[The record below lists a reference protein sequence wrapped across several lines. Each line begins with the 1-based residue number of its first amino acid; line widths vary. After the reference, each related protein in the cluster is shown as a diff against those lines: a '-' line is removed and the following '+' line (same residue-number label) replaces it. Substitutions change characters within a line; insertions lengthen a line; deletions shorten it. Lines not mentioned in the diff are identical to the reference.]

1 VVIFR
6 GMDEKNKNN
15 NSYMEDE
22 IQNRGEVIVKTSIVG
37 IVANLFLVTFKAIV
51 GVLSNSIAVILD
63 ALNNLSDAVSSI
75 VTIVGSKLSEK
86 KPTKKHPMGYGRI
99 EYMSAM
105 IVSFIVL
112 YAGITAAISS
122 VRNIFEPK
130 EPTYTVISLVIIGVA
145 VLVKVFLGRFVIK
158 RGKNV
163 NSQALVASGYD
174 ALFDSILSLSV
185 FLSALIFMIFHIS
198 LEAYVGL
205 VISIFIVKAGIEMML
220 DTINDILGQRADAEL
235 TKKIKH
241 LACEVPEVMGAYDLL
256 VTNYGPDK
264 NYASMHVE
272 LPDNLTVEQAD
283 VITRKVQHEVYAN
296 TGVILTGVGIY
307 SHNTKNDE
315 AAEIRNNVRKI
326 VLDNEWALQ
335 MHGFYVDIPERKMR
349 FDVVFSFDIDLQEGQ
364 NIVRDQIL
372 KVYPG
377 YDIIVT
383 ADVDISD

>member
-1 VVIFR
+1 MVIFR

>member
-1 VVIFR
+1 
-6 GMDEKNKNN
+6 
-15 NSYMEDE
+15 MEDE

-75 VTIVGSKLSEK
+75 VTIIGSKLSEK

-130 EPTYTVISLVIIGVA
+130 EPSYSVISLVIIGVA

-235 TKKIKH
+235 TKTIKH

-283 VITRKVQHEVYAN
+283 VITRKVQHDVYTQ

-335 MHGFYVDIPERKMR
+335 MHGFYIDTTERKMR

-364 NIVRDQIL
+364 NIVREQIL
-372 KVYPG
+372 KAYPG

>member
-1 VVIFR
+1 MVIFR

-15 NSYMEDE
+15 PSMEDE
-22 IQNRGEVIVKTSIVG
+22 IQSRGDVIVKTSIVG
-37 IVANLFLVTFKAIV
+37 IVANLFLVAFKAIV

-158 RGKNV
+158 RGKGV

-185 FLSALIFMIFHIS
+185 FLSALIFMLFHIS

-205 VISIFIVKAGIEMML
+205 VISIFIIKAGIEMML

-283 VITRKVQHEVYAN
+283 VITRKIQHEVYTN

-307 SHNTKNDE
+307 SHNTKDDE
-315 AAEIRNNVRKI
+315 VAEIRNNVRKI

-335 MHGFYVDIPERKMR
+335 MHGFYIDIPERKMR

-364 NIVRDQIL
+364 SIVREQIL

>member
-1 VVIFR
+1 MR
-6 GMDEKNKNN
+6 
-15 NSYMEDE
+15 DE
-22 IQNRGEVIVKTSIVG
+22 IESRSAVIVKTSIIG
-37 IVANLFLVTFKAIV
+37 IVANLFLVVFKAFV
-51 GVLSNSIAVILD
+51 GILSNSIAVILD

-75 VTIVGSKLSEK
+75 VTIIGSKLSSK

-122 VRNIFEPK
+122 VRNIFNPK
-130 EPTYTVISLVIIGVA
+130 EPTYSVVSLVIIGVA
-145 VLVKVFLGRFVIK
+145 VFVKVFLGRFVIG
-158 RGKNV
+158 RGKSV

-174 ALFDSILSLSV
+174 ALFDAILSLSV
-185 FLSALIFMIFHIS
+185 FISALIFILFHIS

-205 VISIFIVKAGIEMML
+205 VISVFIVKSGIEMMI
-220 DTINDILGQRADAEL
+220 DTINDILGHRADAEL
-235 TKKIKH
+235 TRKIKH

-256 VTNYGPDK
+256 VTNFGPDR

-272 LPDNLTVEQAD
+272 LPDTLTVEQAD
-283 VITRKVQHEVYAN
+283 VITRKVQHEVYSQ

-307 SHNTKNDE
+307 SHNTKDDQ

-335 MHGFYVDIPERKMR
+335 MHGFYIDVAERRMR
-349 FDVVFSFDIDLQEGQ
+349 FDVVFSFEIDLQEGQ
-364 NIVRDQIL
+364 DIVRDQVT
-372 KVYPG
+372 KAYPD
-377 YDIIVT
+377 YEVVVT
-383 ADVDISD
+383 ADVDLSD

>member
-1 VVIFR
+1 
-6 GMDEKNKNN
+6 MDEKNKNN